1 MFDKLKEKFKSVPK
15 EVVKEEVKNHIPE
28 ILTCTAIL
36 MLGYLCIKANMK
48 PVNITINVNGGLGY
62 ERF

>member
-1 MFDKLKEKFKSVPK
+1 MFEKIKAKLASVPK
-15 EVVKEEVKNHIPE
+15 EAVKEEVKTHIPE

-48 PVNITINVNGGLGY
+48 PVNITVNVNGGLGY